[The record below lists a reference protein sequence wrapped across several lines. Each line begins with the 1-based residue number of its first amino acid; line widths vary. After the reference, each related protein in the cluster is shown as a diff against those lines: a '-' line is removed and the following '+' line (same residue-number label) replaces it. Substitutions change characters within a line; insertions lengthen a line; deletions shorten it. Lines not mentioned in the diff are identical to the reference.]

1 MVKKSKQIFGLLG
14 RNIEYSFSRAY
25 FNEKFFSL
33 GLSDYSYQNFDL
45 QNLTNISEIFNKKN
59 VKGLNVTTP
68 FKKEIMDYL
77 DYIDKIALQVGA
89 VNTIVFDKNR
99 KTTGYNTDWIGFK
112 KSIQK
117 ISHKKIHSAIILG
130 TGGASN
136 AIAYALD
143 KLNISYVFVSRNSN
157 TNSINY
163 KDLTKKLIS
172 NSNLIINCTPVGTFP
187 NINEKPKINYNYF
200 NSNNILV
207 DLIYNPKETLFLKEG
222 KKAGSTIL
230 NGLDMLIY
238 QAEESWNLWSK
249 QNS

>member
-1 MVKKSKQIFGLLG
+1 MIETIYVEESIQNHPRTEFILKKFK
-14 RNIEYSFSRAY
+14 NSRIIWIHKY
-25 FNEKFFSL
+25 
-33 GLSDYSYQNFDL
+33 G
-45 QNLTNISEIFNKKN
+45 EIFNKKN

-112 KSIQK
+112 KSIKK

-136 AIAYALD
+136 AVAYALD

-172 NSNLIINCTPVGTFP
+172 N
-187 NINEKPKINYNYF
+187 
-200 NSNNILV
+200 
-207 DLIYNPKETLFLKEG
+207 
-222 KKAGSTIL
+222 
-230 NGLDMLIY
+230 
-238 QAEESWNLWSK
+238 
-249 QNS
+249 

>member
-33 GLSDYSYQNFDL
+33 GLSNYSYQNFDL
-45 QNLTNISEIFNKKN
+45 QNLTNVSEIFNKKN

-136 AIAYALD
+136 AVAYALD

-163 KDLTKKLIS
+163 KDLTKKGIPITGTSANIS
-172 NSNLIINCTPVGTFP
+172 GQPETKDINVLKDSLDLNIVKMIISINCGKEQSASTVIKLSKARMKMLREGP
-187 NINEKPKINYNYF
+187 IKSNEIKE
-200 NSNNILV
+200 IL
-207 DLIYNPKETLFLKEG
+207 G
-222 KKAGSTIL
+222 
-230 NGLDMLIY
+230 NGY
-238 QAEESWNLWSK
+238 KYE
-249 QNS
+249 

>member
-45 QNLTNISEIFNKKN
+45 QNLTNVSEIFNKKN

-117 ISHKKIHSAIILG
+117 ISK
-130 TGGASN
+130 
-136 AIAYALD
+136 
-143 KLNISYVFVSRNSN
+143 
-157 TNSINY
+157 
-163 KDLTKKLIS
+163 
-172 NSNLIINCTPVGTFP
+172 
-187 NINEKPKINYNYF
+187 
-200 NSNNILV
+200 
-207 DLIYNPKETLFLKEG
+207 
-222 KKAGSTIL
+222 
-230 NGLDMLIY
+230 
-238 QAEESWNLWSK
+238 SK
-249 QNS
+249 SSKN